1 MMPSKTPRK
10 GAPRN
15 PSLRKPAPPDSEAV
29 RECALE
35 LRRIGDK
42 WNLRQKILNLISKL
56 FCPET

>member
-10 GAPRN
+10 GALRN
-15 PSLRKPAPPDSEAV
+15 PAPPDSEAV
-29 RECALE
+29 RECALQ
-35 LRRIGDK
+35 LRRMGDK